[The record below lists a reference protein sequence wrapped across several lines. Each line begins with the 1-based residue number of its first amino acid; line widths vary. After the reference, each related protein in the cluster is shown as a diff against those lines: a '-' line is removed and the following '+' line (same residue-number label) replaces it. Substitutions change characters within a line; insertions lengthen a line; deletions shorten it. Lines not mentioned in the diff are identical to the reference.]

1 MINFSPSSQFLDKET
16 KMNFAEW
23 LESYSEH
30 CNRAVKSEAHLLL
43 IQCIEFFYKGVFLPL
58 KSFLVKFP

>member
-30 CNRAVKSEAHLLL
+30 CNRAVKSEAYLL
-43 IQCIEFFYKGVFLPL
+43 IQCIEFFYKRGLSPL
-58 KSFLVKFP
+58 KKFSC

>member
-30 CNRAVKSEAHLLL
+30 CNRTVKSEAYLLL

-58 KSFLVKFP
+58 ISFLVKFP